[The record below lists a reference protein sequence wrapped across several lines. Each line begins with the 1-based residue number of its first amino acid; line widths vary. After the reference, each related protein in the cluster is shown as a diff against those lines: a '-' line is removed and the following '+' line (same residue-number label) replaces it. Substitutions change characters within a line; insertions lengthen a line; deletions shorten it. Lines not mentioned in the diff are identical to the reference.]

1 MDRLNNTE
9 SLSNR
14 AYPAARVPL
23 PSYRSTTPT
32 RLGGPSA
39 GNAAVGQAG
48 RALRRPWYAF
58 WKWVERGWYTG
69 RDYSLAIP
77 YGYRVFTPWFS
88 TDDSSE
94 FARMVRSARAWGPL
108 TKSADRCYMLYQL
121 SRSALRFSADW
132 AECGVH
138 TGGTAHLLSL
148 IADRR
153 PRRLHLFDTFKGVPS
168 TALHRRDY
176 HSPGDFSDTSLDLV
190 QRRLDRFPFVAFHP
204 GEIPSTFER
213 VGGVPSYSFVHVDV
227 DIYPAVL
234 ACCEWFWPRLCAGGS
249 ILFND
254 YGIYPYRYAAKAA
267 VDSFF
272 TNVNDGSL
280 IILPT
285 GQAVAFKH

>member
-1 MDRLNNTE
+1 MN
-9 SLSNR
+9 
-14 AYPAARVPL
+14 
-23 PSYRSTTPT
+23 STTLT
-32 RLGGPSA
+32 RPGAGDVPRA

-58 WKWVERGWYTG
+58 WKWVEQRWYAG
-69 RDYSLAIP
+69 RDYSLSIP

-94 FARMVRSARAWGPL
+94 FTRMVRSARARGPL

-121 SRSALRFSADW
+121 SRSSLRFAADW

-138 TGGTAHLLSL
+138 TGGTAHMLSL
-148 IADRR
+148 IAGRQ
-153 PRRLHLFDTFKGVPS
+153 PRHLHLFDTFNGVPS

-176 HSPGDFSDTSLDLV
+176 HAPGDFSDTSLDLV
-190 QRRLDRFPFVAFHP
+190 RRRLGQFPFVTFHP
-204 GEIPSTFER
+204 GEIPSTFDR

-249 ILFND
+249 MLFND
-254 YGIYPYRYAAKAA
+254 YGIYPYRFASKAA
-267 VDSFF
+267 VDGFF
-272 TNVNDGSL
+272 ANVNDGSL